1 VANEAL
7 ACKPSDGRG
16 GSAPTASP
24 GGMRVDA
31 ATHVTTNRV
40 WYTMK
45 PLAFD
50 AGLVMRRLPDQSAS
64 HPIGIRQYT
73 ARSLRVVSLVVRT
86 ARARCTIRRLGAS
99 AMLLAAAVA
108 HGREPEA
115 LDPRAREALALCQA
129 ADEAALSER
138 SNVLARGVERAE
150 KAVTAR
156 PNDAVAHFAL
166 FCNLGKQLQMEPR
179 RWVPWAVLGELRRAR
194 REIDAALELKPDYSG
209 ALAAK
214 GEMLA
219 EQPPRL
225 GGDRQEAERLMRRA
239 VALDPDDPQVR
250 IMLAKLLWSIG
261 KCDEAQMQTALAV
274 GNVRIAPTGR

>member
-1 VANEAL
+1 
-7 ACKPSDGRG
+7 
-16 GSAPTASP
+16 
-24 GGMRVDA
+24 
-31 ATHVTTNRV
+31 
-40 WYTMK
+40 MK

-166 FCNLGKQLQMEPR
+166 FCNLGKQLQMEP
-179 RWVPWAVLGELRRAR
+179 
-194 REIDAALELKPDYSG
+194 LELKPDYSG